1 MWWHFVAADACALRV
16 RGRVSIRDSS
26 AFPFFPLLKLINQLL
41 FKTKSEFANLSCGI
55 TKKKDVLLFFFF
67 QAEEGKGKDNET
79 RKNKHGEA
87 Q

>member
-1 MWWHFVAADACALRV
+1 MWWLFVAADACALRV

-55 TKKKDVLLFFFF
+55 TKKKDVLLL
-67 QAEEGKGKDNET
+67 EGKGKDNET